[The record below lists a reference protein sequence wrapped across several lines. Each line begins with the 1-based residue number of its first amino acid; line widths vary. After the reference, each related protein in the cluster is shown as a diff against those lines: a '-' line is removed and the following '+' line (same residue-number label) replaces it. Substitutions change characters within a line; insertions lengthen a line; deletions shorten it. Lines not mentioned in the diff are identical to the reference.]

1 MGIQEKL
8 KDWAKKV
15 IEKYDCVAVKENRS
29 YYTQSNL
36 IEIDDNN
43 QVKVLILGINPGS
56 TGEYRTKITP
66 DAFLQ
71 GNTYFSQEREIWH
84 LWNGL
89 KKIFKAGEIDDIL
102 NKEKDFAFSNIYHF
116 DTHSAKDLAN
126 KIKNDNEYIALTIE
140 LIEILNPQMVIC
152 LGKNDCMC
160 KLIKKPES
168 IIDGELSYGEIKK
181 IPIYGIPHTS
191 KFYTN
196 EESTMLG
203 KVLGALYK
211 KEVKPE
217 KGVIAKLFKNEI
229 KAFKDRRDQIKPAN
243 ILKSMIEDSFKK
255 YVEKEKWE
263 KEENWYKISPNFV
276 IRVASCNP
284 GYVTIRDC
292 GFDTDNNYSKR
303 TISKQEEIIEH
314 LKTKGFEL
322 NDTNKAT
329 SLGHKRFD
337 KYEDWRKG
345 PQHVVLEILKEIEE
359 LGTDLE
365 HLYSQKIS
373 ENS

>member
-8 KDWAKKV
+8 TDWAEKV
-15 IEKYDCVAVKENRS
+15 VKKYDSVAEKENCT

-36 IEIDDNN
+36 NKISDDN

-56 TGEYRTKITP
+56 IGGEYKKITP
-66 DAFLQ
+66 EIFKQ
-71 GNTYFSQEREIWH
+71 GNRFFSLERETWH
-84 LWNGL
+84 FWSGL
-89 KKIFKAGEIDDIL
+89 KKIFKAGEIDNIL
-102 NKEKDFAFSNIYHF
+102 NYEKDFVFSNIYHF
-116 DTHSAKDLAN
+116 DTPSAKDLAN
-126 KIKNDNEYIALTIE
+126 EIKNDSEYVAFTIE
-140 LIEILNPQMVIC
+140 LIDILKPQMVIC

-160 KLIKKPES
+160 KLIKKTKAL
-168 IIDGELSYGEIKK
+168 IDGELSYGEIEE
-181 IPIYGIPHTS
+181 IPVYGIPHTS

-211 KEVKPE
+211 KEVKPD

-229 KAFKDRRDQIKPAN
+229 KAFEDRRDGIKPEN

-255 YVEKEKWE
+255 HVRKDKWE
-263 KEENWYKISPNFV
+263 KDEKWYKISSNFMV
-276 IRVASCNP
+276 RVASVDA
-284 GYVTIRDC
+284 GYVNIRDC
-292 GFDTDNNYSKR
+292 GFDSKNNYSKR
-303 TISKQEEIIEH
+303 TISNQDEIIEY

-322 NDTNKAT
+322 NDGNKAS

-337 KYEDWRKG
+337 KYKDWKKG
-345 PQHVVLEILKEIEE
+345 PQYVILEILKEIEE

-365 HLYSQKIS
+365 NLYNR
-373 ENS
+373 ENL

>member
-8 KDWAKKV
+8 NKWAERV
-15 IEKYDCVAVKENRS
+15 VGKYESVAEIANCS

-36 IEIDDNN
+36 EMVNDNN
-43 QVKVLILGINPGS
+43 PVKVLILGINPGS
-56 TGEYRTKITP
+56 TGQYSGRITP
-66 DAFLQ
+66 DIFKKGNAF
-71 GNTYFSQEREIWH
+71 FSIEREEWH
-84 LWNGL
+84 LWKGI
-89 KKIFKAGEIDDIL
+89 KKIFKAGEIDNIL
-102 NKEKDFAFSNIYHF
+102 NYEKDFVFSNIYHF
-116 DTHSAKDLAN
+116 DTPSAKDLAN
-126 KIKNDNEYIALTIE
+126 EIKNDSEYVAFTIE
-140 LIEILNPQMVIC
+140 LIDILKPQMVIC

-160 KLIKKPES
+160 KLIKKTKAL
-168 IIDGELSYGEIKK
+168 IDGELSYGEIEE
-181 IPIYGIPHTS
+181 IPVYGIPHTS

-229 KAFKDRRDQIKPAN
+229 KAFEDRRDEIKPEN
-243 ILKSMIEDSFKK
+243 ILKLMIEDSFKK
-255 YVEKEKWE
+255 IVKKEEWEKEKD
-263 KEENWYKISPNFV
+263 WYKISPNFV
-276 IRVASCNP
+276 VRVASVSV

-292 GFDTDNNYSKR
+292 GFDNKNNYSKR
-303 TISKQEEIIEH
+303 AISNQDEIVKC

-322 NDTNKAT
+322 NDSNKAT

-337 KYEDWRKG
+337 KYDDWEKG
-345 PQHVVLEILKEIEE
+345 PQYVVLEILKEIEE

-365 HLYSQKIS
+365 NLYNR
-373 ENS
+373 ENL

>member
-8 KDWAKKV
+8 NDWAKKV
-15 IEKYDCVAVKENRS
+15 IEKYDSVAVKENRS

-36 IEIDDNN
+36 KEINDNN

-56 TGEYRTKITP
+56 TGEYRKKITP

-126 KIKNDNEYIALTIE
+126 EIKKDNEYIALTIE

-168 IIDGELSYGEIKK
+168 IIDGELSYGEIKE

-263 KEENWYKISPNFV
+263 SALI
-276 IRVASCNP
+276 
-284 GYVTIRDC
+284 
-292 GFDTDNNYSKR
+292 
-303 TISKQEEIIEH
+303 
-314 LKTKGFEL
+314 
-322 NDTNKAT
+322 
-329 SLGHKRFD
+329 
-337 KYEDWRKG
+337 
-345 PQHVVLEILKEIEE
+345 
-359 LGTDLE
+359 
-365 HLYSQKIS
+365 
-373 ENS
+373 